1 VPTITEAGVQGYEV
15 DSWSGLFAPAGT
27 PAAIVKGINAEVGKG
42 FRQAD
47 ALEVLEKQ
55 GLEQAAGPQDEAAS
69 LIRSE
74 VAKWTKVIKAVGI
87 KPI

>member
-1 VPTITEAGVQGYEV
+1 
-15 DSWSGLFAPAGT
+15 
-27 PAAIVKGINAEVGKG
+27 VKGINAEVGKG